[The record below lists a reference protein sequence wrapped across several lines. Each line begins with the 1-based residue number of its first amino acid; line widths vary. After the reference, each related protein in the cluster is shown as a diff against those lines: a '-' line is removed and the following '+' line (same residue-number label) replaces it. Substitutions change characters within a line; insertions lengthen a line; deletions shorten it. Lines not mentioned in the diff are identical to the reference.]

1 MTKLGII
8 GAMEIEVAILKSKLE
23 NAVVTKIGPME
34 FFEGTLAGCQVVIV
48 MCGVGKVHA
57 AMCTQVLCSNF
68 GVTHIVNT
76 GVAGS
81 LDAQLDICDVLVSTD
96 AVQHDMDVHYL
107 GYEVGRVPGLNTTAF
122 AADEQ
127 LKKLAFDNWDD
138 MYAAIGYGGLTATKA
153 VGRIRDDINR
163 AIKAQEAEKQPKL
176 LRTIPDSEAMRR
188 NRHAVNGVIEGQRLE
203 LCACRLHNGRLV
215 LSREGL
221 KRRHVQLIE
230 AADIGKEVL
239 HFFRIVQRHR
249 CDLHGDQRRVIPVL
263 RHCGEFIHQQP
274 VLVGDVAV
282 LKFSFHALLLT
293 FSIILLNKQ
302 RKHNLGHPCIFL
314 LQG

>member
-23 NAVVTKIGPME
+23 DQKVTKIGPME
-34 FFEGTLAGCQVVIV
+34 FFEGKLAGCEVVIV

-122 AADEQ
+122 AADEM
-127 LKKLAFDNWDD
+127 LRKLAFEESE
-138 MYAAIGYGGLTATKA
+138 
-153 VGRIRDDINR
+153 RIRPGHTKLGRVATGDQFVCSDEQKAKIIADTGASCTEMEGGSIAQVAYVNQVPFVILR
-163 AIKAQEAEKQPKL
+163 AISDKADGSAELDYPTFEKMAAANCAAVTEALAK
-176 LRTIPDSEAMRR
+176 
-188 NRHAVNGVIEGQRLE
+188 RLAE
-203 LCACRLHNGRLV
+203 
-215 LSREGL
+215 
-221 KRRHVQLIE
+221 
-230 AADIGKEVL
+230 
-239 HFFRIVQRHR
+239 
-249 CDLHGDQRRVIPVL
+249 
-263 RHCGEFIHQQP
+263 
-274 VLVGDVAV
+274 
-282 LKFSFHALLLT
+282 
-293 FSIILLNKQ
+293 
-302 RKHNLGHPCIFL
+302 
-314 LQG
+314 